1 MEMEDHRV
9 YATADVPPDVRAPP
23 KKRRRIVISCTECHR
38 RKQKCDRDLPCAN
51 CKARKKESACRYETN
66 APTAKERGQT
76 SIDSSRPGHNGPT
89 LPPLQSLAAA
99 AANWGYSPS
108 GGSTIGFL
116 KKIESA
122 NGDTSLS
129 ASAPPTDDEH
139 YAIKEQYK
147 SLIRQL
153 PAKGY
158 IERLINIYFREFN
171 HNYYPLDEDI
181 FLVQLAEWNN
191 LSFNTLSSSG
201 PQGLSPDLRV
211 FPALLFQVL
220 GTALLILTDEP
231 HEFYDHLKYAGS
243 MSFEDLAA
251 DYSESGMSIL
261 NLLGKRH
268 LTLSAVQTTF
278 LRANFLKHVGKV
290 TESWHA
296 IGSAIKDAQEIGM
309 HKDALDPQPAS
320 DSTEDILENQWLIQR
335 RRRVYMVLMMW
346 DVHCGVVLGRPG
358 TIHWKSA
365 SAKPSM
371 PIDAPIPKDRRKT
384 PVVLR
389 DEERD
394 PPTPITKQLQSFKLL
409 SPLTEVI
416 ELEQD
421 GPCPKNY
428 DKVDRIHH
436 LISRLAEE
444 TPAYLRLINPDRRW
458 DNHPDCSW
466 WLQSCRFWIHPLQH
480 FNFIALHRPYVF
492 NRQESRA
499 VALRASI
506 DTLQAQMEMFQSM
519 DSKAWRNFLLFFGS
533 FDAVVLM
540 ASIYILFPKENIELA
555 STALQQFQWTQERFE
570 AIADRNRLAN
580 SARGV
585 LQAIYKKFRKVIENQ
600 LPPRSSTS
608 SLSRTPGSTADSL
621 ASARESV
628 STGLTNFDTSPPMD
642 AHDMDDKHMVMPPDG
657 AADAAYPPPQ
667 PQVPTDWSMPANFDF
682 ANMAPLFPMN
692 DIITHDLNIVGGGMA
707 WSPPSAPAHQHMV
720 PGMFE
725 GDFGGD
731 SFWSLMNQYE
741 PGPM

>member
-1 MEMEDHRV
+1 MEDHRV

-76 SIDSSRPGHNGPT
+76 SFDSSRPGHNGPT

-158 IERLINIYFREFN
+158 IERLIKIYFREFN

-268 LTLSAVQTTF
+268 LTLSA
-278 LRANFLKHVGKV
+278 
-290 TESWHA
+290 WHA

-540 ASIYILFPKENIELA
+540 ASIYILFPKENMELA
-555 STALQQFQWTQERFE
+555 STALQQFQWTQER
-570 AIADRNRLAN
+570 
-580 SARGV
+580 
-585 LQAIYKKFRKVIENQ
+585 
-600 LPPRSSTS
+600 
-608 SLSRTPGSTADSL
+608 
-621 ASARESV
+621 
-628 STGLTNFDTSPPMD
+628 
-642 AHDMDDKHMVMPPDG
+642 
-657 AADAAYPPPQ
+657 
-667 PQVPTDWSMPANFDF
+667 
-682 ANMAPLFPMN
+682 
-692 DIITHDLNIVGGGMA
+692 
-707 WSPPSAPAHQHMV
+707 PPSAPAQQHMV

>member
-1 MEMEDHRV
+1 MEMEDYRGFSE
-9 YATADVPPDVRAPP
+9 ADVPPEVRAPP
-23 KKRRRIVISCTECHR
+23 KKRRRVVISCTECHR

-76 SIDSSRPGHNGPT
+76 SIDSGRPGHHGPT
-89 LPPLQSLAAA
+89 LPPIQSLAAA

-108 GGSTIGFL
+108 GGSTLGFL
-116 KKIESA
+116 KKIEGA
-122 NGDTSLS
+122 NGDTTLS
-129 ASAPPTDDEH
+129 ASTLAMDDEN
-139 YAIKEQYK
+139 YAIKERYK

-158 IERLINIYFREFN
+158 IERLIQVYFKEFN
-171 HNYYPLDEDI
+171 HNYYPVDEDV
-181 FLVQLAEWNN
+181 FLQQLSEWNN
-191 LSFNTLSSSG
+191 LSFNTLSASG
-201 PQGLSPDLRV
+201 PQGLSPDLRI

-243 MSFEDLAA
+243 MTFEDLAE

-261 NLLGKRH
+261 TLLGKRQ
-268 LTLSAVQTTF
+268 LTLSSVQTTF
-278 LRANFLKHVGKV
+278 LRANFLKHMGKV

-309 HKDALDPQPAS
+309 HRDGLDPQPAS
-320 DSTEDILENQWLIQR
+320 DAIEDVLENQWLIQR
-335 RRRVYMVLMMW
+335 RRRLYMVLMMW
-346 DVHCGVVLGRPG
+346 
-358 TIHWKSA
+358 
-365 SAKPSM
+365 
-371 PIDAPIPKDRRKT
+371 KT

-428 DKVDRIHH
+428 DKVDRIHNM
-436 LISRLAEE
+436 IIRLAEE
-444 TPAYLRLINPDRRW
+444 TPAYFRLTNPDRRW

-466 WLQSCRFWIHPLQH
+466 WLPACRYWIHPVQH

-492 NRQESRA
+492 NRQESRT
-499 VALRASI
+499 VALKASI
-506 DTLQAQMEMFQSM
+506 DTLQAQMEMFQTM

-540 ASIYILFPKENIELA
+540 ASIYILFPRENVAMA
-555 STALQQFQWTQERFE
+555 STAMQEFQWTMERFE
-570 AIADRNRLAN
+570 VIADRNRLAN

-600 LPPRSSTS
+600 IPPRCTS
-608 SLSRTPGSTADSL
+608 SLSRTPASTADSL
-621 ASARESV
+621 GSARDSI
-628 STGLTNFDTSPPMD
+628 STGLTNLDTSPPEELRD
-642 AHDMDDKHMVMPPDG
+642 IKDEQMVMPVSATDTT
-657 AADAAYPPPQ
+657 YPPP
-667 PQVPTDWSMPANFDF
+667 PAPTDWAMPTNFDF

-692 DIITHDLNIVGGGMA
+692 DIISHDLNIIGSGMG
-707 WSPPSAPAHQHMV
+707 WSPPAVPAQQMV
-720 PGMFE
+720 PPGVFE

-731 SFWSLMNQYE
+731 SFWSLMNQYS
-741 PGPM
+741 PSSM

>member
-1 MEMEDHRV
+1 MEMEDHRA

-38 RKQKCDRDLPCAN
+38 RKQKVRPVPPPLPFLVCLCRLDSSGDPSSPDMASAIAT
-51 CKARKKESACRYETN
+51 CPVPIAKHARRYPPAATKPMRRRQR
-66 APTAKERGQT
+66 ARPRRP
-76 SIDSSRPGHNGPT
+76 ISSRPDT
-89 LPPLQSLAAA
+89 TADAATSPPLQSLAGT
-99 AANWGYSPS
+99 AANWGFSPS

-158 IERLINIYFREFN
+158 IERLIKIYFREFN

-231 HEFYDHLKYAGS
+231 HEFYDHL
-243 MSFEDLAA
+243 
-251 DYSESGMSIL
+251 
-261 NLLGKRH
+261 N
-268 LTLSAVQTTF
+268 
-278 LRANFLKHVGKV
+278 
-290 TESWHA
+290 
-296 IGSAIKDAQEIGM
+296 AIKDAQEIGM

-436 LISRLAEE
+436 LILRLAEE

-506 DTLQAQMEMFQSM
+506 DTLQAQMEMFQNM

-540 ASIYILFPKENIELA
+540 ASIYILFPKENVELA
-555 STALQQFQWTQERFE
+555 STAMQQFHWTQERFE

-585 LQAIYKKFRKVIENQ
+585 LQAIYKKFRKVIESQ
-600 LPPRSSTS
+600 LPPAQQHVEPLADAR
-608 SLSRTPGSTADSL
+608 STADSL
-621 ASARESV
+621 ASARES
-628 STGLTNFDTSPPMD
+628 
-642 AHDMDDKHMVMPPDG
+642 HMVMPPASAPA
-657 AADAAYPPPQ
+657 AADAGYPPPP

-707 WSPPSAPAHQHMV
+707 WSPPSVPAQQMV
-720 PGMFE
+720 PGVFE

-741 PGPM
+741 PAPM